1 MNGVGVG
8 TSTSS
13 VTSSSGL
20 ARSMKAWRLE
30 RKTRKRWSSR
40 MSIDAGWTQRS
51 SKGSRPM
58 RPWAMAA
65 RISRSERTTASEYGR
80 RRGLAAAATR
90 DRGERLLDRKG
101 DLLGHASVPRILAP
115 AHERSKL
122 VVKSV
127 EVLDAR
133 VHDLE
138 PQIRQRVALRKPLED
153 HLADTLR
160 RDLRYAASAKLRLDG
175 VDQPVDVL
183 RAEPARR
190 CLADRTR
197 ELAPVELLAGAVTLQ
212 DLDAGGLAPFEGR
225 EALLA
230 TVADAPAAD
239 RVAVLRFARV
249 DDPGVGVGTGRTVHE
264 TQDMGACP
272 LNLGGGL
279 ENAQR
284 ANPNGPGARRP
295 ADARKACGG
304 AIALRSAPGGAR
316 PPGPLPAP
324 RAPRTG

>member
-1 MNGVGVG
+1 MNGVRVG

-90 DRGERLLDRKG
+90 DRGT
-101 DLLGHASVPRILAP
+101 
-115 AHERSKL
+115 
-122 VVKSV
+122 V
-127 EVLDAR
+127 ELRAR
-133 VHDLE
+133 A
-138 PQIRQRVALRKPLED
+138 VALPD
-153 HLADTLR
+153 LA
-160 RDLRYAASAKLRLDG
+160 
-175 VDQPVDVL
+175 
-183 RAEPARR
+183 
-190 CLADRTR
+190 
-197 ELAPVELLAGAVTLQ
+197 
-212 DLDAGGLAPFEGR
+212 AGGLAPFEGR

-272 LNLGGGL
+272 LNLGNYPLDGGT
-279 ENAQR
+279 AVWYTSAMSKVDR
-284 ANPNGPGARRP
+284 ANPRRSVASEARFTLFEFDREFP
-295 ADARKACGG
+295 DDAACLDYLFRVRYPSGVLCPKCQR
-304 AIALRSAPGGAR
+304 I
-316 PPGPLPAP
+316 
-324 RAPRTG
+324 